1 MKRFQLYFLLLFL
14 MNAPFGMAQ
23 IEVTNEDKDLAFQ
36 NHFFEALKQKAIQ
49 NYSKAIESLEK
60 CYEIDSTQMA
70 VAFELSQ
77 NFLKLKRYFEAE
89 QFINKALL
97 KDADNEYLLL
107 HKSEIYKDIGNLE
120 QAIIIQQE
128 LAIRFPKYNQLLLE
142 LYIQSK
148 RYDEAE
154 KLIDA
159 MESKAISTSKTK
171 ILKQFLES
179 RMQSTV
185 KTTAKEKEMAPTL
198 ESLKRS
204 FESSKNFNDLKQL
217 LIVQKNKELFEMMA
231 ADSKQGI
238 ALFPA
243 QPFLYLMHAKAQ
255 FALGKYNEAISVLGI
270 GIDFVIDDPT
280 MEFDYYEEFAR
291 NYEQLNDT
299 INALKYRQKAAKIRQ
314 KNK

>member
-171 ILKQFLES
+171 ILKQFLEN